1 MITGKFLQNS
11 ERNLHSV
18 RVNILFYLPILHCRH
33 HNTLYFCMINSY
45 YPMKILIIEDEQNIS
60 SFIERGL
67 NISGYETE
75 VCNDGLQAWEKL
87 QTAVFDVIIADIMM
101 PFMSGL
107 ELCKAYRQKFGYAT
121 PVILLTAL
129 SATED
134 IVKGLD
140 AGADDYI
147 TKPFKLVELEARIK
161 ALLRRSNV
169 NNEKQDREFILFSD
183 LTLDIHTKQA
193 TRNGNIIDLTA
204 KEYLLLK
211 FFMQNPNRVLSRRTL
226 LENVWDMNF
235 DTNTNIVD
243 VYVNY
248 IRNKIQPEGTG
259 KLIHT
264 VIGLGYILKEE

>member
-1 MITGKFLQNS
+1 
-11 ERNLHSV
+11 
-18 RVNILFYLPILHCRH
+18 
-33 HNTLYFCMINSY
+33 
-45 YPMKILIIEDEQNIS
+45 MKILIIEDEQNIS
-60 SFIERGL
+60 SFVERGL

-75 VCNDGLQAWEKL
+75 VCGDGLQAWEKL
-87 QTAVFDVIIADIMM
+87 QTVAFDLIIVDIMM

-121 PVILLTAL
+121 PIILLTAL
-129 SATED
+129 STTED
-134 IVKGLD
+134 IVKGLNS
-140 AGADDYI
+140 GADDYI
-147 TKPFKLVELEARIK
+147 TKPFKLAELEARIK
-161 ALLRRSNV
+161 ALLRRSGINP
-169 NNEKQDREFILFSD
+169 EKQNDDFLQFSD
-183 LTLDIHTKQA
+183 LTLNIHTKQA
-193 TRNGNIIDLTA
+193 IRDGKTIHLTA
-204 KEYLLLK
+204 KEYLLLE

-248 IRNKIQPEGTG
+248 IRNKIQPEGTS

>member
-1 MITGKFLQNS
+1 
-11 ERNLHSV
+11 
-18 RVNILFYLPILHCRH
+18 
-33 HNTLYFCMINSY
+33 
-45 YPMKILIIEDEQNIS
+45 MKILIIEDEQNIS

-67 NISGYETE
+67 NISGYTTE
-75 VCNDGLQAWEKL
+75 VCGDGLQAWEKL
-87 QTAVFDVIIADIMM
+87 QAIVYNLIIVDIMM

-107 ELCKAYRQKFGYAT
+107 ELCKAYRQKFGYST
-121 PVILLTAL
+121 PIILLTAL
-129 SATED
+129 STTED
-134 IVKGLD
+134 IVNGLN

-147 TKPFKLVELEARIK
+147 TKPFKLSELEARIK
-161 ALLRRSNV
+161 ALLRRSNI
-169 NNEKQDREFILFSD
+169 NPEKQDNGLLQFSD
-183 LTLDIHTKQA
+183 LTLDLNTKQA
-193 TRNGNIIDLTA
+193 YRSGNTVHLTA

-211 FFMQNPNRVLSRRTL
+211 YFMQNPNRVLSRQTL

-248 IRNKIQPEGTG
+248 IRNKIQPDGTS